1 MIWCVSNAISIVSLL
16 QFIAVWPVNITF
28 HTPAC
33 CYILICLKFLYH
45 SLPSEFPIFSSYYLP
60 SSKSFTFLPVY
71 LHLAICYYHN
81 QQLTFCQC
89 LTMQLFSHF
98 CIFMMPRPKGLDS
111 HVFAYRY
118 VNDLRSWGGVRSA
131 PTVYL
136 YRQISW
142 IISIALPSSICY
154 DTPTDNSYARHC
166 RHISH
171 IFYFLIFILH
181 VTRTCSAHF
190 SVHSDDILTNRSQKH
205 LQNQAFCCQ

>member
-1 MIWCVSNAISIVSLL
+1 MRHFSAGL
-16 QFIAVWPVNITF
+16 
-28 HTPAC
+28 
-33 CYILICLKFLYH
+33 YFLSH
-45 SLPSEFPIFSSYYLP
+45 YLP

-81 QQLTFCQC
+81 QQFIFCQC

-98 CIFMMPRPKGLDS
+98 CIFMMLRPKGMFPYA
-111 HVFAYRY
+111 FAHRH
-118 VNDLRSWGGVRSA
+118 VNDLRPWGEVRDA

-136 YRQISW
+136 YRQISR

-171 IFYFLIFILH
+171 IFSISYFYPSCHADMFCTFFLSIRTIF
-181 VTRTCSAHF
+181 
-190 SVHSDDILTNRSQKH
+190 
-205 LQNQAFCCQ
+205 

>member
-1 MIWCVSNAISIVSLL
+1 MLLSVSQQNQPCFKWLFFNSLFQCAIFRLAST
-16 QFIAVWPVNITF
+16 FF
-28 HTPAC
+28 HTN
-33 CYILICLKFLYH
+33 
-45 SLPSEFPIFSSYYLP
+45 LP
-60 SSKSFTFLPVY
+60 SSKSFTSLLVY

-81 QQLTFCQC
+81 QQFIFCQC

-98 CIFMMPRPKGLDS
+98 CIFMTQMPNGLNS
-111 HVFAYRY
+111 WAFAYRH
-118 VNDLRSWGGVRSA
+118 VNDLRSRSGVWHA

-136 YRQISW
+136 YRQISC

-154 DTPTDNSYARHC
+154 DTPTDSSYARHC
-166 RHISH
+166 RHISY

-181 VTRTCSAHF
+181 VTLTCSTSF